1 MINLNGKSALVTGA
15 SQGIGLATAEL
26 LAKRGANVVLVA
38 RNKNALEK
46 HSAELI
52 RKGYSVDAMACDVS
66 GYESVQNAVQHCT
79 KKFGGLDIVV
89 NNAGLI
95 VQLAHIAD
103 SDPEL
108 WNAAID
114 VNLKGVYY
122 GMRAAIPIMLEQGHG
137 TIINMSSGAANSVL
151 EGWSHYCSS
160 KVAAQRLTE
169 IGHKEVGDKGI
180 NIIGLS
186 PGTVATNMMKK
197 IKESGINPVSQL
209 EWSSH
214 IPPESAAKAVLFLC
228 GPEGK
233 EFSGKDF
240 SIKTQ
245 EGRDRVGL
253 K

>member
-1 MINLNGKSALVTGA
+1 MIDLTGKTALITGA
-15 SQGIGLATAEL
+15 SQGIGLATAQL
-26 LAKRGANVVLVA
+26 LAEHGANVVLSS
-38 RNKNALEK
+38 RNKQTLENHTSNIVK
-46 HSAELI
+46 KGHSAEFI
-52 RKGYSVDAMACDVS
+52 VCDVAH
-66 GYESVQNAVQHCT
+66 YESVNNAVNHCL
-79 KKFGGLDIVV
+79 KKFGSLDILV
-89 NNAGLI
+89 NNAGSI
-95 VQLAHIAD
+95 DPISQLSE
-103 SDPEL
+103 SDPKQ
-108 WNAAID
+108 WSSAID
-114 VNLKGVYY
+114 VNVKGVYY
-122 GMRAAIPIMLEQGHG
+122 GMRSAIPIMQEQGKG

-169 IGHKEVGDKGI
+169 IAHKEVEGSGI

-209 EWSSH
+209 NWSSH
-214 IPPESAAKAVLFLC
+214 VSPEWAAKAVLFLC

-233 EFSGKDF
+233 EFSGTDF